1 MLHTSRQPHFSIII
15 GGIFSLIFFLGMT
28 HAIEGSK
35 LEVGKFSSAEPGGSF
50 PKGWEPLNFEKI
62 TRHTKYELVKN
73 GETVVAKATSN
84 QSSSGYIKK
93 REWSAVGCGSV
104 IQKQSFSHD

>member
-15 GGIFSLIFFLGMT
+15 RGLFSLIFFLDMT
-28 HAIEGSK
+28 HAIAGSE

-62 TRHTKYELVKN
+62 PRHTKYELLKN
-73 GETVVAKATSN
+73 SETVVVKATSN

-93 REWSAVGCGSV
+93 ISV
-104 IQKQSFSHD
+104 NPKDLSLIHI